1 MSILVYA
8 ENFNGSF
15 KKATFETLTYAK
27 ETASKLGVSCIA
39 VTVGDLN
46 ESASSLSTYGVEK
59 IISISNQFDS
69 CDNLGIA
76 TALAKVAKS
85 EGTTTFILSNSN
97 SGKSIGPRI
106 AVKLGASFISNVVEV
121 PSESSPL
128 KVKKKAFSG
137 KAFEEVESKI
147 ENCVLALS
155 PNAFHVAE
163 NPNADC
169 TLENH
174 TANVEASK
182 VNSTKEEKVS
192 GKISLAEAEVVI
204 SAGRGLKGPEN
215 WTMVEEL
222 ADLLNAGTACSKPV
236 SDIGWRPHGE
246 HVGQTGKAIAPNLY
260 FAIGISGAIQHL
272 AGINSSKVIVAINT
286 DPEAPFFKAADYG
299 IVGDAFEV
307 VPKLIEEIKK
317 FKKNN

>member
-15 KKATFETLTYAK
+15 KKATFETLTYAN

-39 VTVGDLN
+39 VTVGELN
-46 ESASSLSTYGVEK
+46 EGAGSLSAYGVEK
-59 IISISNQFDS
+59 IISISNQFNS
-69 CDNLGIA
+69 CDNTGIA
-76 TALAKVAKS
+76 TALAEVAKN
-85 EGTTTFILSNSN
+85 EGSTTFILSNSN

-106 AVKLGASFISNVVEV
+106 AVKLGASFISNVVAV

-137 KAFEEVESKI
+137 KAFEEVESKTEKCI
-147 ENCVLALS
+147 LALS
-155 PNAFHVAE
+155 PNSFHVRE
-163 NPNADC
+163 NPNSDC
-169 TLENH
+169 ILENH
-174 TANVEASK
+174 TT
-182 VNSTKEEKVS
+182 NSEGPKITYIKEEKAN

-260 FAIGISGAIQHL
+260 VAIGISGAIQHL

-286 DPEAPFFKAADYG
+286 DAEAPFFKAADYG

-317 FKKNN
+317 FKENN